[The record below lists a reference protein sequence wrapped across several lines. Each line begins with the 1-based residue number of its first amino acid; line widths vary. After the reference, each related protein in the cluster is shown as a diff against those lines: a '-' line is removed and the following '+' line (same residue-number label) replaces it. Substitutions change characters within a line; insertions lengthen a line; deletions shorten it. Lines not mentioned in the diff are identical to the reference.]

1 MKRLAVLAIALLA
14 TVPAGAGAQSGPE
27 PAPGA
32 RAPSA
37 TERLQEGAAAI
48 VDGLRLLMDQLQS
61 YQPPE
66 VMPNG
71 DIIIRRRP
79 PAGAEPPPDGEAP
92 GDTAP
97 GDGGDRPLK
106 L

>member
-1 MKRLAVLAIALLA
+1 MNRAAACLILLLA
-14 TVPAGAGAQSGPE
+14 AAPAAAVAQSDGSPKDN
-27 PAPGA
+27 
-32 RAPSA
+32 APSA

-66 VMPNG
+66 VLPNG

-79 PAGAEPPPDGEAP
+79 PEGEEGTPPETGPDEK
-92 GDTAP
+92 D
-97 GDGGDRPLK
+97 DKSLK

>member
-1 MKRLAVLAIALLA
+1 MKRVTIAIAAML
-14 TVPAGAGAQSGPE
+14 AGAPVVAHAQSE
-27 PAPGA
+27 TAPGD

-48 VDGLRLLMDQLQS
+48 VDGLRLLMDQLQG

-79 PAGAEPPPDGEAP
+79 PA
-92 GDTAP
+92 DTAP
-97 GDGGDRPLK
+97 PADEDTPDKSGNEPLK

>member
-1 MKRLAVLAIALLA
+1 MRRLAAAFIAATLAAAPGI
-14 TVPAGAGAQSGPE
+14 AGAQSDSGDP
-27 PAPGA
+27 PAPKTGE
-32 RAPSA
+32 PSA

-66 VMPNG
+66 VLPNG

-79 PAGAEPPPDGEAP
+79 PQESEPPSQPESPDGK
-92 GDTAP
+92 D
-97 GDGGDRPLK
+97 DKPLK